1 MAVTSRRLLNATET
15 TPIFHN
21 RDHVQDVS
29 GLRFSA
35 AAVSASRE

>member
-1 MAVTSRRLLNATET
+1 MAVTSRRLLNATEA
-15 TPIFHN
+15 TPIFDN
-21 RDHVQDVS
+21 RDLAQDVS